1 MALLVLAALGAEAL
15 QGLSNSGKQRLQ
27 RDAARCVYIYL
38 SPACL
43 ILALFSHRCKP
54 EREEIIGAAIAESKQ
69 YYERQEVHMAMAEKS
84 DTYPEH
90 ISLNYIKKPSEK
102 AKKHA
107 KARLLY
113 EDMVRRAERKLSAQ
127 MGKLSVTNMED
138 KAEAIAQN
146 LFHVPGSLLT
156 AEELAR
162 ILDFS
167 GCRSLLTAP
176 SCIIPTI
183 NLYRTSD
190 GTCNNL
196 ANPIQGASGT
206 AFRRIL
212 QEHYEDG
219 ISSIRG
225 EIQNYGNILPIG
237 PFDSPNPSARLVSQ
251 TIVLDKP
258 VDELQAT
265 HMLMQWGQFLDHDI
279 TLSPGLAA
287 TCVGCQKTDICLPIF
302 VPSDD
307 PVFGVGTFRNG
318 SCIPFRRTVPAC
330 TNPPAGRFDPR
341 QQINDLT
348 QYIDGSMV
356 YGSDPTTATSLRD
369 TSGGGRLRVG
379 FTLPGNSKPSLPLNA
394 AGTGFVAGDTR
405 LNEQPG
411 LMTMHTIFMREHNR
425 VAAALASLNPT
436 WTDERLYQEARKI
449 VGAEIQKITYS
460 EFLPTIMG
468 SDVFNNLIGPY
479 LGYNPNADASIPN
492 EFGTAAYRV
501 GHSLIR
507 PNFPRLQA
515 DYVTPIVGGDQAL
528 IFSGI
533 VGIYNSSL
541 GTDPLLRGLVTANAR
556 RRDEFLNSILTTKL
570 FEGAAPG
577 SGTDLASLNIQR
589 GRDHGL
595 PPYPIVK
602 NFCKNTYGV
611 SSAFEHQLT
620 FIRLLQTYGSLD
632 TADLWVGGLS
642 EERLPNSVLGATFAC
657 IFANTF
663 DNLRD
668 GDRFFYQAPGVF
680 TTQQVAE
687 INKTSLSRIICDNS
701 DGITQIQP
709 SAFLGNQ
716 SRVSCSNLPAPDLS
730 QWKEPICRM
739 GVSISSISTR
749 VNSYSVTSQ
758 FPVPN
763 SVTLPPGTSFGCVQI
778 PCPLPGNSAT
788 VFVFS
793 QGPFS
798 VSVNPAL
805 PVNTISSLIS
815 SNIYSA
821 AIPLSAVDSPASGVF
836 SRTTCS
842 NASSPGLTF
851 SVLSAE
857 STLSKSDAPSCDL
870 LSPDCLQSSWPES
883 ILKSFITQP
892 VQQVPSGRVVN
903 EEQQLDLSASRDALL
918 KELEEDLQS
927 LVSKKK

>member
-1 MALLVLAALGAEAL
+1 MKTYTCVALLLFAAVGLEAV
-15 QGLSNSGKQRLQ
+15 QGLSKS
-27 RDAARCVYIYL
+27 D
-38 SPACL
+38 
-43 ILALFSHRCKP
+43 
-54 EREEIIGAAIAESKQ
+54 REDIIDAAIAESKQ
-69 YYERQEVHMAMAEKS
+69 YYERQEAQMAMAENFYTS
-84 DTYPEH
+84 PNSAISPERLFLA
-90 ISLNYIKKPSEK
+90 SKMPSEK

-127 MGKLSVTNMED
+127 MGKLSITNMED

-156 AEELAR
+156 AEELVK
-162 ILDFS
+162 IFGFS
-167 GCRSLLTAP
+167 GCRPLLLTP
-176 SCIIPTI
+176 NCTFPTI
-183 NLYRTSD
+183 NLYRTAD
-190 GTCNNL
+190 GTCNNI
-196 ANPIQGASGT
+196 AKPTQGAAGT

-212 QEHYEDG
+212 PAHYEDG
-219 ISSIRG
+219 ISTIRG

-237 PFDSPNPSARLVSQ
+237 PFAPPNPSARLVSQ

-279 TLSPGLAA
+279 TLSPSVAA
-287 TCVGCQKTDICLPIF
+287 TCVGCQNTEICLPIF

-318 SCIPFRRTVPAC
+318 SCIAFRRTVPAC
-330 TNPPAGRFDPR
+330 TNPPAGTFDPR

-405 LNEQPG
+405 VNEQPG
-411 LMTMHTIFMREHNR
+411 LMSIQTIFMREHNR
-425 VAAALASLNPT
+425 VAAALASVNPT
-436 WTDERLYQEARKI
+436 WSNERLYQEARKI

-528 IFSGI
+528 IFSGMI
-533 VGIYNSSL
+533 GIYNSSL

-577 SGTDLASLNIQR
+577 SGSDLASLNIQR

-595 PPYPIVK
+595 PPYTIVK
-602 NFCKNTYGV
+602 NFCKNFYGV
-611 SSAFEHQLT
+611 SSGFEHQLT

-663 DNLRD
+663 ANLRD

-680 TTQQVAE
+680 TPQQVAE
-687 INKTSLSRIICDNS
+687 INKASLSRIICDNS

-716 SRVSCSNLPAPDLS
+716 SRVSCCNLPAPDLS

-739 GVSISSISTR
+739 GVSVSSILTR
-749 VNSYSVTSQ
+749 VNSYTVTSL

-778 PCPLPGNSAT
+778 PCPTPDTPANVVLFTPGS
-788 VFVFS
+788 FS
-793 QGPFS
+793 IT
-798 VSVNPAL
+798 VNPAL
-805 PVNTISSLIS
+805 PINTASPFLSSS
-815 SNIYSA
+815 VYSA
-821 AIPLSAVDSPASGVF
+821 AIPSTLVDNPVSGIF
-836 SRTTCS
+836 STTTCNS
-842 NASSPGLTF
+842 TFPAVTFTVLT
-851 SVLSAE
+851 AE
-857 STLSKSDAPSCDL
+857 SESSVSKSDEPNCNDLDPNASCTKLSLDLLNLLNSLTSAPS
-870 LSPDCLQSSWPES
+870 PTPNN
-883 ILKSFITQP
+883 
-892 VQQVPSGRVVN
+892 VAPSV
-903 EEQQLDLSASRDALL
+903 QQLDLSASKDALL

-927 LVSKKK
+927 LVSKDN

>member
-1 MALLVLAALGAEAL
+1 MKECICVALLMLVALGAEAL
-15 QGLSNSGKQRLQ
+15 QGLSNR
-27 RDAARCVYIYL
+27 
-38 SPACL
+38 
-43 ILALFSHRCKP
+43 
-54 EREEIIGAAIAESKQ
+54 EREEIIDAAIAESKQ
-69 YYERQEVHMAMAEKS
+69 YYERQEVNMAMAEKS

-113 EDMVRRAERKLSAQ
+113 EDMVRRAERKLSART
-127 MGKLSVTNMED
+127 GKLSITNIED

-156 AEELAR
+156 AEELATM
-162 ILDFS
+162 LDFS
-167 GCRSLLTAP
+167 GCRSLLATP
-176 SCIIPTI
+176 NCTFPTV

-196 ANPIQGASGT
+196 ANPTRGAAGT

-212 QEHYEDG
+212 PEYYEDG
-219 ISSIRG
+219 ISSTRG

-237 PFDSPNPSARLVSQ
+237 PFNPPNPSPRLISQ

-265 HMLMQWGQFLDHDI
+265 HMLMQWGQFLDHDMTI
-279 TLSPGLAA
+279 SPGLAA
-287 TCVGCQKTDICLPIF
+287 TCVGCQNTEFCLPIF

-330 TNPPAGRFDPR
+330 TNSPAGTFDPR

-356 YGSDPTTATSLRD
+356 YGSDPTTAASLRD
-369 TSGGGRLRVG
+369 KSGGGRLRVG

-468 SDVFNNLIGPY
+468 SDVVNNLIGPY

-501 GHSLIR
+501 GHSLVR

-577 SGTDLASLNIQR
+577 SGSDLASLNIQR

-595 PPYPIVK
+595 PPYPIVR
-602 NFCKNTYGV
+602 NFCKNKYGV
-611 SSAFEHQLT
+611 SSPFEHQLT
-620 FIRLLQTYGSLD
+620 FIRFLQTYGSLD

-663 DNLRD
+663 ANLRD

-680 TTQQVAE
+680 TPQQLTE
-687 INKTSLSRIICDNS
+687 INKASLSRIICDNS

-709 SAFLGNQ
+709 SSFLGNQ
-716 SRVSCSNLPAPDLS
+716 SRVSCRNLPAPDLS
-730 QWKEPICRM
+730 QWKESVCKL
-739 GVSISSISTR
+739 GVRVSSISSR
-749 VNSYSVTSQ
+749 VNSYSINSQ

-778 PCPLPGNSAT
+778 PCPILGSPAN
-788 VFVFS
+788 VIVFS
-793 QGPFS
+793 QGPFSGS

-805 PVNTISSLIS
+805 PVNTVSSAS
-815 SNIYSA
+815 STYSA
-821 AIPLSAVDSPASGVF
+821 AIPFSVVDSPTSGVF
-836 SRTTCS
+836 SKTACS
-842 NASSPGLTF
+842 NSSSPGLTF

-857 STLSKSDAPSCDL
+857 STVSESDTPSCDM
-870 LSPDCLQSSWPES
+870 LSPDCLQNSWPES

-892 VQQVPSGRVVN
+892 AQQESSVHVVN
-903 EEQQLDLSASRDALL
+903 EEQQLDLLASRDALL
-918 KELEEDLQS
+918 KELEDDLKS

>member
-1 MALLVLAALGAEAL
+1 MKTYTCVALLLFAAVGLEAV
-15 QGLSNSGKQRLQ
+15 QGLSKS
-27 RDAARCVYIYL
+27 D
-38 SPACL
+38 
-43 ILALFSHRCKP
+43 
-54 EREEIIGAAIAESKQ
+54 REDIIDAAIAESKQ
-69 YYERQEVHMAMAEKS
+69 YYERQEAQMAMAENFYTS
-84 DTYPEH
+84 PNSAISPERLFLA
-90 ISLNYIKKPSEK
+90 SKMPSEK

-127 MGKLSVTNMED
+127 MGKLSITNMED

-156 AEELAR
+156 AEELVK
-162 ILDFS
+162 IFGFS
-167 GCRSLLTAP
+167 GCRPLLLTP
-176 SCIIPTI
+176 NCTFPTI
-183 NLYRTSD
+183 NLYRTAD
-190 GTCNNL
+190 GTCNNI
-196 ANPIQGASGT
+196 AKPTQGAAGT

-212 QEHYEDG
+212 PAHYEDG
-219 ISSIRG
+219 ISTIRG

-237 PFDSPNPSARLVSQ
+237 PFAPPNPSARLVSQ

-279 TLSPGLAA
+279 TLSPSVAA
-287 TCVGCQKTDICLPIF
+287 TCVGCQNTEICLPIF

-318 SCIPFRRTVPAC
+318 SCIAFRRTVPAC
-330 TNPPAGRFDPR
+330 TNPPAGTFDPR

-405 LNEQPG
+405 VNEQPG
-411 LMTMHTIFMREHNR
+411 LMSIQTIFMREHNR
-425 VAAALASLNPT
+425 VAAALASVNPT
-436 WTDERLYQEARKI
+436 WSNERLYQEARKI

-528 IFSGI
+528 IFSGT
-533 VGIYNSSL
+533 NSS
-541 GTDPLLRGLVTANAR
+541 TA
-556 RRDEFLNSILTTKL
+556 FSPPKL

-577 SGTDLASLNIQR
+577 SGSDLASLNIQR
-589 GRDHGL
+589 WRDHGL
-595 PPYPIVK
+595 PPYTIVK
-602 NFCKNTYGV
+602 NFCKNFYGV
-611 SSAFEHQLT
+611 SSGFEHQLT

-663 DNLRD
+663 ANLRD

-680 TTQQVAE
+680 TPQQVAE
-687 INKTSLSRIICDNS
+687 INKASLSRIICDNS

-716 SRVSCSNLPAPDLS
+716 SRVSCCNLPAPDLS

-739 GVSISSISTR
+739 GVSVSSILTR
-749 VNSYSVTSQ
+749 VNSYTVTSL

-778 PCPLPGNSAT
+778 PCPTPDTPANVVLFTQGS
-788 VFVFS
+788 FS
-793 QGPFS
+793 IT
-798 VSVNPAL
+798 VNPAL
-805 PVNTISSLIS
+805 PINTASPVLSSS
-815 SNIYSA
+815 VYSA
-821 AIPLSAVDSPASGVF
+821 AIPSTLVDNPVSGIF
-836 SRTTCS
+836 STTTCS
-842 NASSPGLTF
+842 NSTFPAVTFTVLT
-851 SVLSAE
+851 AE
-857 STLSKSDAPSCDL
+857 SESSVSKSDEPNCNDLDPNASCTKLSLDLLNLLNSLTSAPS
-870 LSPDCLQSSWPES
+870 PTPNN
-883 ILKSFITQP
+883 
-892 VQQVPSGRVVN
+892 VAPSV
-903 EEQQLDLSASRDALL
+903 QQLDLSASKDALL

-927 LVSKKK
+927 LVSKDN